1 MECKLEI
8 QGEDTVELTE
18 REVLELKMRQV
29 QAEIA
34 RLRQIGDEPEVCHVR
49 CLCFDWGG
57 CERCC
62 FLGSST
68 CD

>member
-18 REVLELKMRQV
+18 REVLELKTRQV

-34 RLRQIGDEPEVCHVR
+34 RLRQIGDEPEVCRVR
-49 CLCFDWGG
+49 RLCFD
-57 CERCC
+57 
-62 FLGSST
+62 
-68 CD
+68 